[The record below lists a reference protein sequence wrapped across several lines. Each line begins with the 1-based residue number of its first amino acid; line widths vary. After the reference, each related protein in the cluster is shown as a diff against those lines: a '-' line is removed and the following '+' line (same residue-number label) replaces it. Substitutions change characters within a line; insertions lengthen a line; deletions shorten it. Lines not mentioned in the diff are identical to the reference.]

1 MDGAGMGLF
10 WIWPALV
17 LIAVVLLL
25 GSLAYRLTHNRGP
38 GPRE

>member
-1 MDGAGMGLF
+1 MGLF

-17 LIAVVLLL
+17 LIAMVLL
-25 GSLAYRLTHNRGP
+25 GSLAYRLTRNRGP